1 MQVIRKLLYCSVLI
15 AGMPAS
21 ANAAGCPDIE
31 QPPAQVCLASDHGLA
46 YADTEQDAQTASQ
59 AQAEAVERFAS
70 YFGGPMPSGIVVLS
84 ATFDPLEARRL
95 ARRNGLD
102 YALVWLSP
110 SEKRRMTARAMRRA
124 GLDRVRSRRT
134 SAKIAD
140 QSLDTLRH
148 EIGHSLYSARYWPHA
163 PDNLGERY
171 GSPAPDWLDEA
182 AAVLMESMESQGARA
197 VGFLAATQSSS
208 ESVPSLSEFLR
219 MDHPILSPK
228 FARRLSR
235 GVASK
240 SGVQMM
246 VADDVNMAGIGT
258 FYGQSLLVATFLIE
272 ATGEPRILAKIS
284 AAIADGHSFSDWL
297 AKTGP
302 SYGLPGEPERLQDA
316 WEDWSQ
322 ALSGQADTL
331 N

>member
-31 QPPAQVCLASDHGLA
+31 QPPAQVCMASDHGLA

-84 ATFDPLEARRL
+84 ATFDPLEARQL

-102 YALVWLSP
+102 YALVWLPP

-124 GLDRVRSRRT
+124 GLDRARSRRM
-134 SAKIAD
+134 SAQMAD
-140 QSLDTLRH
+140 QSLNTLRH
-148 EIGHSLYSARYWPHA
+148 EIGHSLYSARYWPDA
-163 PDNLGERY
+163 PESLGERY

-182 AAVLMESMESQGARA
+182 AAILMESVESQGARA
-197 VGFLAATQSSS
+197 GEFLAVARSSPGS
-208 ESVPSLSEFLR
+208 IPALSEFLQ
-219 MDHPILSPK
+219 MDHPVLSPM
-228 FARRLSR
+228 LSR
-235 GVASK
+235 GLSRGESSG

-246 VADDVNMAGIGT
+246 VTDDLNLAGIGT
-258 FYGQSLLVATFLIE
+258 FYGQSLLVGMFLIE
-272 ATGEPRILAKIS
+272 ASGEPRILAEIS

-297 AKTGP
+297 AQTGP
-302 SYGLPGEPERLQDA
+302 SYGLPGEPGRLQDA
-316 WEDWSQ
+316 WDDWIR
-322 ALSGQADTL
+322 ALPGRAS
-331 N
+331 NPN